1 MMLVPALHYEHQQED
16 AMAIDAA
23 LKNMQASA
31 TRGIDVVS
39 QEPPSAAVM
48 QVVQSGAVAP
58 EATMI
63 QAGPKPGG
71 SGQREGSASA
81 E

>member
-1 MMLVPALHYEHQQED
+1 MLVPALHYEHQQEE

-23 LKNMQASA
+23 LKNMQAPT
-31 TRGIDVVS
+31 TRGVEVVS
-39 QEPPSAAVM
+39 QEAPSAGFM
-48 QVVQSGAVAP
+48 QAVQSGAVAP

-63 QAGPKPGG
+63 QDGPTPAA